1 MTGIFQ
7 SRVAFLDRL
16 VVKGLTSTPLK
27 IKYRTTVDKM
37 KILTLIVEAV
47 DSVDAG
53 ALVVA
58 AQQKEILRVLDLV
71 GQQQAD
77 GLQRLLA

>member
-1 MTGIFQ
+1 
-7 SRVAFLDRL
+7 
-16 VVKGLTSTPLK
+16 
-27 IKYRTTVDKM
+27 M

-47 DSVDAG
+47 DSVYAG

-77 GLQRLLA
+77 GLQRLLAWAQHTHCTDNLS

>member
-1 MTGIFQ
+1 MHTENLVIDQSSDWHTVENILKFFPESDRISIFT
-7 SRVAFLDRL
+7 F
-16 VVKGLTSTPLK
+16 
-27 IKYRTTVDKM
+27 
-37 KILTLIVEAV
+37 IVEAV

>member
-1 MTGIFQ
+1 
-7 SRVAFLDRL
+7 
-16 VVKGLTSTPLK
+16 
-27 IKYRTTVDKM
+27 M

-47 DSVDAG
+47 DSVYAG

-77 GLQRLLA
+77 GLQRLLACSLATLI